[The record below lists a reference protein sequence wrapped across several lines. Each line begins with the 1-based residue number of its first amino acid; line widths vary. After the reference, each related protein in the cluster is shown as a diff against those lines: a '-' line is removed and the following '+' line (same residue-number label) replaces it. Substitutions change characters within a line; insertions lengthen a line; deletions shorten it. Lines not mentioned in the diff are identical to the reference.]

1 MVANLWVE
9 FREWQQKRL
18 NEAIEVRPSS
28 KKQRTVKK
36 GSSSRFAPT
45 SPLMSLPLSPLA
57 PKTQVVESI
66 PFHGLGEMVT
76 ISSDDSTPSAH
87 IPPTALI
94 DVLNREEMDVLLEHF
109 PNLPI
114 WSLQHPIWT
123 SFFLYWRGFQWRDCR
138 PSIEIH
144 GLCPTWDLKQD
155 HWGDHALEGLLSHVD
170 DKSGTIPFTHNAYGL
185 HVLFPY
191 FLSLALCD
199 RL

>member
-1 MVANLWVE
+1 MVANLWAE

-28 KKQRTVKK
+28 KKQRTAKK

-45 SPLMSLPLSPLA
+45 SPLMSLPLSPPA

-66 PFHGLGEMVT
+66 PFHRLGEMVT

-94 DVLNREEMDVLLEHF
+94 DMPNREEMDVLLEHF
-109 PNLPI
+109 PIFTNMEP
-114 WSLQHPIWT
+114 PT
-123 SFFLYWRGFQWRDCR
+123 SHMRQCWRGFQWHDYR

-155 HWGDHALEGLLSHVD
+155 HWGDHALEGLLGHVD
-170 DKSGTIPFTHNAYGL
+170 DKSGMIPFTHNAYGL

>member
-1 MVANLWVE
+1 MTELDKTFRVDRIEWCATIEQVVTPKIEEAEEKEMVANLWAE

-28 KKQRTVKK
+28 KKQRTGKK

-109 PNLPI
+109 PIFTNMEP
-114 WSLQHPIWT
+114 PT
-123 SFFLYWRGFQWRDCR
+123 SHMN
-138 PSIEIH
+138 E
-144 GLCPTWDLKQD
+144 
-155 HWGDHALEGLLSHVD
+155 
-170 DKSGTIPFTHNAYGL
+170 
-185 HVLFPY
+185 LFPI
-191 FLSLALCD
+191 LEKVSMTWL
-199 RL
+199 